1 MVKGILLLSKKN
13 IGKTKL
19 KMLRIALTGGIGTG
33 KSTASKILNEL
44 GAFIFDAD
52 KKAKNILKNNETV
65 QSELIAEF
73 GTDIMSGDEKIDNNK
88 LARIAFQDQDHQL
101 RLNSIIHPYVFQE
114 IDKNF
119 DDVLEKGAYDIFVVD
134 AALIY
139 ESGADTHMDYVIVIT
154 ALLKVRME
162 RALQRETLTRDEVLK
177 RMDLQWP
184 EEEKIALA
192 DFVIH
197 NDSTEEEFRDAITD
211 IYNQLV

>member
-1 MVKGILLLSKKN
+1 
-13 IGKTKL
+13 
-19 KMLRIALTGGIGTG
+19 MLRVALTGGIGTG

-52 KKAKNILKNNETV
+52 KEAKNILKNNETV

-73 GTDIMSGDEKIDNNK
+73 GTDIMRGDEKIDNNK

-114 IDKNF
+114 ID
-119 DDVLEKGAYDIFVVD
+119 EI
-134 AALIY
+134 
-139 ESGADTHMDYVIVIT
+139 
-154 ALLKVRME
+154 
-162 RALQRETLTRDEVLK
+162 LK
-177 RMDLQWP
+177 RIDLQWP

-197 NDSTEEEFRDAITD
+197 NDSTEKELLNSITD
-211 IYNQLV
+211 IYNKLV

>member
-1 MVKGILLLSKKN
+1 
-13 IGKTKL
+13 
-19 KMLRIALTGGIGTG
+19 MLRVALTGGIGTG

-52 KKAKNILKNNETV
+52 KEGKNILKNNETV

-73 GTDIMSGDEKIDNNK
+73 GTDIMSGDENIDNNK

-114 IDKNF
+114 IDKIF
-119 DDVLEKGAYDIFVVD
+119 DDVLEKSAYDIFVID

-162 RALQRETLTRDEVLK
+162 RALQRETLTRDEILK

-197 NDSTEEEFRDAITD
+197 NDSTEEEFRESIAD

>member
-1 MVKGILLLSKKN
+1 
-13 IGKTKL
+13 
-19 KMLRIALTGGIGTG
+19 MLRVALTGGIGTG

-52 KKAKNILKNNETV
+52 KEAKNILKNNETV

-114 IDKNF
+114 IDKIF
-119 DDVLEKGAYDIFVVD
+119 DDVLEKGKNDIFVID

-139 ESGADTHMDYVIVIT
+139 ESGADTHIDYVIVIT
-154 ALLKVRME
+154 ALLKIRME
-162 RALQRETLTRDEVLK
+162 RALQRETLSRDKILK
-177 RMDLQWP
+177 RIDLQWP

-197 NDSTEEEFRDAITD
+197 NDSTEKELLNSITD
-211 IYNQLV
+211 IYNKLV

>member
-1 MVKGILLLSKKN
+1 
-13 IGKTKL
+13 
-19 KMLRIALTGGIGTG
+19 MLRVALTGGIGTG

-52 KKAKNILKNNETV
+52 KEAKNILKNNETV

-73 GTDIMSGDEKIDNNK
+73 GTDIMSGDENIDNNK

-119 DDVLEKGAYDIFVVD
+119 DDVLEKSTYDIFVID

-162 RALQRETLTRDEVLK
+162 RALQRETLTRDEILK
-177 RMDLQWP
+177 RIDLQWP

-197 NDSTEEEFRDAITD
+197 NDSTEEEFRDSITD

>member
-1 MVKGILLLSKKN
+1 
-13 IGKTKL
+13 
-19 KMLRIALTGGIGTG
+19 MLRVALTGGIGTG
-33 KSTASKILNEL
+33 KSAASKILKEL

-52 KKAKNILKNNETV
+52 EEAKNILKNNETV

-73 GTDIMSGDEKIDNNK
+73 GTDIMSGDENIDNNK
-88 LARIAFQDQDHQL
+88 LARIAFQDQDYQL
-101 RLNSIIHPYVFQE
+101 RLNSIIHPYVFQK
-114 IDKNF
+114 IDKSF
-119 DDVLEKGAYDIFVVD
+119 DDILEKGTYDIFVVD

-162 RALQRETLTRDEVLK
+162 RALQRETLARDEILK
-177 RMDLQWP
+177 RMDLQWS
-184 EEEKIALA
+184 EEEKIALS

-197 NDSTEEEFRDAITD
+197 NDNTEEELRASVTD

>member
-1 MVKGILLLSKKN
+1 
-13 IGKTKL
+13 
-19 KMLRIALTGGIGTG
+19 MLRVALTGGIGTG

-52 KKAKNILKNNETV
+52 EEAKNILKNNETV

-73 GTDIMSGDEKIDNNK
+73 GTDIMSGDENIDNNK
-88 LARIAFQDQDHQL
+88 LARIAFQDQDYQL

-114 IDKNF
+114 IDKSF
-119 DDVLEKGAYDIFVVD
+119 DDVLEKGTYDIFVVD

-154 ALLKVRME
+154 AFLKVRME
-162 RALQRETLTRDEVLK
+162 RALQRETLARDEILK
-177 RMDLQWP
+177 RMDLQWS
-184 EEEKIALA
+184 EEEKIALS

-197 NDSTEEEFRDAITD
+197 NDNTEEELRASLAD

>member
-1 MVKGILLLSKKN
+1 
-13 IGKTKL
+13 
-19 KMLRIALTGGIGTG
+19 MLRGALTGGIGTG

-52 KKAKNILKNNETV
+52 KEAKNILKNNETV

-73 GTDIMSGDEKIDNNK
+73 GTDIMSGDENIDNNK
-88 LARIAFQDQDHQL
+88 LDRIAFQDQDLQL

-114 IDKNF
+114 IDKIF
-119 DDVLEKGAYDIFVVD
+119 DDVLEKSAYDIFVVD

-139 ESGADTHMDYVIVIT
+139 ESGADTHMDYVIDIT

-162 RALQRETLTRDEVLK
+162 RALQRETLTRDEILK
-177 RMDLQWP
+177 RIDLQWP

-197 NDSTEEEFRDAITD
+197 NDSTEEEFRESITD